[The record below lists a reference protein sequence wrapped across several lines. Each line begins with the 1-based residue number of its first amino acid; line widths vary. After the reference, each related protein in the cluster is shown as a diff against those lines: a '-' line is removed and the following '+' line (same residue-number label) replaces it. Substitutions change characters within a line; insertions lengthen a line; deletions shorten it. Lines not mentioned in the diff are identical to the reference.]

1 MKDIIDQNV
10 ANVFESYPPAMRK
23 KLLNIRK
30 LIFEVA
36 KQENV
41 DPLEECLKWGEPA
54 YIAKG
59 GSTVRINSK
68 SSSPT
73 KFFVYFNC
81 KTKLVDTFKEVY
93 GDLFSYEGN
102 RAIVLNDHD
111 EIPPLPLKHCI
122 ALSLSYHRI
131 KHLPLLGV

>member
-10 ANVFESYPPAMRK
+10 ANVFKSYPPAMRR

-36 KQENV
+36 KQENI
-41 DPLEECLKWGEPA
+41 DTLEECLKWGEPA
-54 YIAKG
+54 YVAKG
-59 GSTVRINSK
+59 GSTVRINWK

-73 KFFVYFNC
+73 QFFIYFNC

-93 GDLFSYEGN
+93 GDSFSYEGN
-102 RAIVLNDHD
+102 RAIVLNDQE
-111 EIPPLPLKHCI
+111 EIPLLPLKHCI
-122 ALSLSYHRI
+122 ALSLNYHRI
-131 KHLPLLGV
+131 KHLPMLGV